1 MQPADKRYLGAG
13 LTEEG
18 CNFAIWAAAA
28 DAVELCLFDEVNG
41 KMIETRYSLGHRDGP
56 IFHGYL
62 KGIKAGQRYGYRVY
76 GPWDPASGWRFN
88 PNKLLID
95 PYAHRLTGEMK
106 YSPEIYGHVA
116 SDLLGSGDITIRD
129 ERDSAG
135 FVPYSV
141 VTEINVPRINR
152 LNTPWRETVIYEAH
166 VRGLTQ
172 FNESIPEEDRG
183 TFKALGHESTI
194 HYLRDLGVTALEL
207 LPIHA
212 FESEPFIHSR
222 GRINHCGYNAIA
234 FSAPHNPY
242 AATDDPVSEL
252 QEAVA
257 KLHDAG
263 IEVIL
268 DVVYNHTAEGGP
280 GGPTLSWRG
289 IDSKAF
295 YRRSTGDNYLDFTG
309 CGNTVDSRRPFVHR
323 MIIDSLYFWSEV
335 IGIDGFR
342 FDLATALA
350 RTDQGILTN
359 SSLMMAITSDPKLR
373 DRKLIAEPWD
383 IGGYALGDFHHPWRE
398 WNDHYRDSMR
408 QFWLVNPSRKFS
420 EGVGDVASRM
430 SGSHDIFYYRG
441 PTSSINFLT
450 AHDGFTLRDLV
461 SYNSKHNEPN
471 GEENRDGADSNRS
484 WNLGEE
490 GPSSDE
496 RINAL
501 RLRLQKSM
509 MATLLLSA
517 GVPMLTMGDEVSRS
531 QAGSNNAYSLPLT
544 SDISTLAGPD
554 AFFGG
559 WALNWNTSHEE
570 EEMFETTKLLIA
582 LRKKYLSHVTKE
594 FFTGEMDLGTNRKD
608 LAWFRRNGEEMNHE
622 HWQDPGRD
630 HLAMFVEASIGH
642 ALYVVLN
649 ADWESENFI
658 LPSAKWGTSYRCIF
672 DSSSNLTD
680 FEPRIEA
687 PGGLTK
693 VSPHTAQVWLVNR
706 E

>member
-41 KMIETRYSLGHRDGP
+41 KTIETRYALGHRDGP

-62 KGIKAGQRYGYRVY
+62 KGIRAGQRYGFRVY
-76 GPWDPASGWRFN
+76 GPWDPARGWRFN

-95 PYAHRLTGEMK
+95 PYAHHLTGKME
-106 YSPEIYGHVA
+106 YRPEIYGHTA
-116 SDLLGSGDITIRD
+116 TDLLGNGDTSMQD
-129 ERDSAG
+129 QRDSAG
-135 FVPYSV
+135 LVPYSV
-141 VTEINVPRINR
+141 VSEIRVPHINR
-152 LNTPWRETVIYEAH
+152 LNTPWRETVVYEAH

-172 FNESIPEEDRG
+172 FNEAIPEHERG
-183 TFKALGHESTI
+183 TYKALGHESTI
-194 HYLRDLGVTALEL
+194 HYLRNLGVTALEL

-222 GRINHCGYNAIA
+222 GRMNHWGYNAIA

-242 AATDDPVSEL
+242 AATSDPISEL

-295 YRRSTGDNYLDFTG
+295 YRRSSGDNYIDYTG
-309 CGNTVDSRRPFVHR
+309 CGNTIDTRHPFVHR
-323 MIIDSLYFWSEV
+323 MIIDSLHFWSEV
-335 IGIDGFR
+335 IGVDGFR
-342 FDLATALA
+342 FDLAAALA
-350 RTDQGILTN
+350 RNEDGINTH
-359 SSLMMAITSDPKLR
+359 SALMMAITSDPKLR
-373 DRKLIAEPWD
+373 DRKLIVEPWD

-420 EGVGDVASRM
+420 EGVGDVASRL

-461 SYNSKHNEPN
+461 SYNSKHNEAN
-471 GEENRDGADSNRS
+471 GEDNRDGNDTNRS
-484 WNLGEE
+484 WNLGTE
-490 GPSSDE
+490 GPTDNES
-496 RINAL
+496 INTL

-517 GVPMLTMGDEVSRS
+517 GVPMITMGDEVSRT
-531 QAGSNNAYSLPLT
+531 QAGSNNAYSLPIHGDLT
-544 SDISTLAGPD
+544 GPE
-554 AFFGG
+554 AFYGG
-559 WALNWNTSHEE
+559 WALNWKLGSEE
-570 EEMFETTKLLIA
+570 EEIFETTKLLIS

-608 LAWFRRNGEEMNHE
+608 LAWFRRNGEEMNSE

-630 HLAMFVEASIGH
+630 HLAMLVEASIGQ

-649 ADWESENFI
+649 ADWESESFI
-658 LPSAKWGTSYRCIF
+658 LPSEKWGSSFRCIF
-672 DSSSNLTD
+672 DSSTGIRA
-680 FEPRIEA
+680 FEPRIEP

-706 E
+706 D

>member
-13 LTEEG
+13 LTDEG

-41 KMIETRYSLGHRDGP
+41 KMIETRYALGHRDGP

-62 KGIKAGQRYGYRVY
+62 KGIKAGQLYGYRIY
-76 GPWDPASGWRFN
+76 GPWDPAHGWRFN

-95 PYAHRLTGEMK
+95 PYAHRLTGPLH
-106 YSPEIYGHVA
+106 YSPEIYGHEA
-116 SDLLGSGDITIRD
+116 SDSLGSGDTTLQD
-129 ERDSAG
+129 QRDSAG

-141 VTEINVPRINR
+141 VTHIDAPKIHR
-152 LNTPWRETVIYEAH
+152 LNTPWRETIIYEAH
-166 VRGLTQ
+166 LRGLTQ
-172 FNESIPEEDRG
+172 FNESIPESERG
-183 TFKALGHESTI
+183 TYKALGHESTI
-194 HYLRDLGVTALEL
+194 SYLQDLGVTALEL

-212 FESEPFIHSR
+212 FETEPYIESR
-222 GRINHCGYNAIA
+222 DRINHWGYNAIA

-242 AATDDPVSEL
+242 AATDNPVAEL

-257 KLHDAG
+257 ALHAAG

-280 GGPTLSWRG
+280 GGPTLSWKG

-295 YRRSTGDNYLDFTG
+295 YRRSSGDNYVDYTG
-309 CGNTVDSRRPFVHR
+309 CGNTIDARRPFVHR
-323 MIIDSLYFWSEV
+323 MIIDSLHFWSEV
-335 IGIDGFR
+335 IGVDGFR

-359 SSLMMAITSDPKLR
+359 SALMMAITSDPKLR
-373 DRKLIAEPWD
+373 ERKLIAEPWD

-420 EGVGDVASRM
+420 EGVGDVASRL

-461 SYNSKHNEPN
+461 SYSEKHNEPN
-471 GEENRDGADSNRS
+471 GENNRDGSDLNRS
-484 WNLGEE
+484 WNLGAE
-490 GPSSDE
+490 GETPDPA
-496 RINAL
+496 INLL
-501 RLRLQKSM
+501 RHRLQKSM
-509 MATLLLSA
+509 LATLLVSA
-517 GVPMLTMGDEVSRS
+517 GVPMITMGDEVGRT
-531 QAGSNNAYSLPLT
+531 QHGSNNAYSLPRDGDLR
-544 SDISTLAGPD
+544 GPD
-554 AFFGG
+554 AFMGG
-559 WALNWNTSHEE
+559 WALNWNPAPDDEE
-570 EEMFETTKLLIA
+570 LFETTKLLIA

-608 LAWFRRNGEEMNHE
+608 LAWFRRNGEEMNRE
-622 HWQDPGRD
+622 HWQDAGRD
-630 HLAMFVEASIGH
+630 HLAMLVEASIGQ

-649 ADWESENFI
+649 ADWESESFT
-658 LPSAKWGTSYRCIF
+658 LPSAKWGNSYRCIF
-672 DSSSNLTD
+672 DSSTHVST
-680 FEPRIEA
+680 FEPKLEA
-687 PGGLTK
+687 PGGITT
-693 VSPHTAQVWLVNR
+693 VNPHTAQLWIVNR
-706 E
+706 D

>member
-28 DAVELCLFDEVNG
+28 DAVELCLFDDVNG
-41 KMIETRYSLGHRDGP
+41 KTIETRYALGHRDGP

-76 GPWDPASGWRFN
+76 GPWDPEHGWRFN

-95 PYAHRLTGEMK
+95 PYAHRLTGEMQ
-106 YSPEIYGHVA
+106 YVPEIYGHVA
-116 SDLLGSGDITIRD
+116 TDSLGNGDISIKD

-135 FVPYSV
+135 FLPYSV
-141 VTEINVPRINR
+141 VSHIQVPRINR

-166 VRGLTQ
+166 VKGLTQ
-172 FNESIPEEDRG
+172 FNEAISEKERG

-222 GRINHCGYNAIA
+222 GRVNHWGYNAIA

-242 AATDDPVSEL
+242 AATDDPISEL

-280 GGPTLSWRG
+280 GGPTLSLRG

-295 YRRSTGDNYLDFTG
+295 YRRSSGDNYIDYTG
-309 CGNTVDSRRPFVHR
+309 CGNTVDVRRPFVHR
-323 MIIDSLYFWSEV
+323 MVIDSLYFWSEV
-335 IGIDGFR
+335 IGVDGFR

-350 RTDQGILTN
+350 RTDQGIQTN
-359 SSLMMAITSDPKLR
+359 TALMMAITSDPRLR

-420 EGVGDVASRM
+420 EGVGDVASRL

-471 GEENRDGADSNRS
+471 VEDNRDGSDANRS
-484 WNLGEE
+484 WNLGVE
-490 GPSSDE
+490 GPTEDPA
-496 RINAL
+496 INTL
-501 RLRLQKSM
+501 RMRLQKSM
-509 MATLLLSA
+509 LATLLLSA

-531 QAGSNNAYSLPLT
+531 QSGSNNAYSLPREGDLKGA
-544 SDISTLAGPD
+544 S
-554 AFFGG
+554 AFHGG
-559 WALNWNTSHEE
+559 WALNWETSDEE
-570 EEMFETTKLLIA
+570 EEIFETTKLLIS

-608 LAWFRRNGEEMNHE
+608 LAWFRRNGDEMTAE
-622 HWQDPGRD
+622 DWQDTGRD
-630 HLAMFVEASIGH
+630 HLAMLVEASIGQ
-642 ALYVVLN
+642 ALFVVLN
-649 ADWESENFI
+649 ADWESESFI
-658 LPSAKWGTSYRCIF
+658 LPSAKWGNSFRCIF
-672 DSSSNLTD
+672 DSSATIAD
-680 FEPRIEA
+680 FQPRIEA
-687 PGGLTK
+687 PGALTTLN
-693 VSPHTAQVWLVNR
+693 PHTAQIWLVNR